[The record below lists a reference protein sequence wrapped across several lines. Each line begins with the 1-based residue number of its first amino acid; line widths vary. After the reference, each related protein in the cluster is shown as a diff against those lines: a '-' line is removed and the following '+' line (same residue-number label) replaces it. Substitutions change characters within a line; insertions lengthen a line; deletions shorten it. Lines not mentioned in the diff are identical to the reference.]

1 MALHSST
8 LVSLCQ
14 CLGGK
19 APSNLDWL
27 AVLELANNTLTTPF
41 LIDLVDQPDQSV
53 PQDVKVFV
61 REIYR
66 RNAIRNEL
74 LRAQLEEAVAALNE
88 RDVIPVL
95 LKGAAILATAV
106 PERRATRIMADL
118 DILVDPDQVETAL
131 QALADLDYQ
140 SHFRT
145 PPDSRKQYT
154 DLKRA
159 RDVGMIDLHQ
169 GAPGPDYFYRPSGK
183 LLDHCTRVSVG
194 RGTAYLPTP
203 TFEAFMLIIHD
214 QFQDHDYWVG
224 EIDVRHLVELRDLA
238 NAPEGIDWA
247 RLISFA
253 PNRLARNAIEKQF
266 VALAELF
273 GVDVPAQLRR
283 RFIPRL
289 QFRRLLLQSRFPL
302 ARWPLLAVA
311 LLDYGNYRRGLG
323 AEYQTDARRNGTFTL
338 PRAGTVRH
346 VLGIV
351 GNHRI
356 GKI

>member
-1 MALHSST
+1 MALLNNT

-19 APSNLDWL
+19 APRDLDWM

-53 PQDVKVFV
+53 PEDVRVLV

-66 RNAIRNEL
+66 RNAVRNEL

-95 LKGAAILATAV
+95 LKGASHLATAV
-106 PERRATRIMADL
+106 PERRATRIMVDL
-118 DILVDPDQVETAL
+118 DLLVDPDQVETAL
-131 QALADLDYQ
+131 HALADLDYQ
-140 SHFRT
+140 WHFRT
-145 PPDSRKQYT
+145 PPDSKKQCT
-154 DLKRA
+154 DLKRG

-169 GAPGPDYFYRPSGK
+169 RAPGPGYFYRSSGK
-183 LLDHCTRVSVG
+183 LLDHCTPASVG
-194 RGTAYLPTP
+194 RGTVHLPTP
-203 TFEAFMLIIHD
+203 TFQAFMLIIHD

-224 EIDVRHLVELRDLA
+224 EIDLRHLLELRDLA
-238 NAPEGIDWA
+238 NAPEGIDWD
-247 RLISFA
+247 RMISFA
-253 PNRLARNAIEKQF
+253 SSPLARNAIEKQL

-273 GVDVPAQLRR
+273 GVDVPVEFRR

-302 ARWPLLAVA
+302 ARWPLLSVA
-311 LLDYGNYRRGLG
+311 LLDYGNYRKGLG
-323 AEYQTDARRNGTFTL
+323 AEYQTDARRNRTFTL
-338 PRAGTVRH
+338 PRADTLRH
-346 VLGIV
+346 VFAIV
-351 GNHRI
+351 GDHRI
-356 GKI
+356 GKV

>member
-53 PQDVKVFV
+53 PQDVRAFV

-131 QALADLDYQ
+131 HALADLDYQ

-145 PPDSRKQYT
+145 PPESRKQYT

-169 GAPGPDYFYRPSGK
+169 ERRAQTISIVPRANCLITARP
-183 LLDHCTRVSVG
+183 
-194 RGTAYLPTP
+194 Y
-203 TFEAFMLIIHD
+203 
-214 QFQDHDYWVG
+214 
-224 EIDVRHLVELRDLA
+224 
-238 NAPEGIDWA
+238 
-247 RLISFA
+247 
-253 PNRLARNAIEKQF
+253 RLAAGPLIF
-266 VALAELF
+266 
-273 GVDVPAQLRR
+273 RR
-283 RFIPRL
+283 RPLKLSCSSFTTN
-289 QFRRLLLQSRFPL
+289 SR
-302 ARWPLLAVA
+302 
-311 LLDYGNYRRGLG
+311 
-323 AEYQTDARRNGTFTL
+323 
-338 PRAGTVRH
+338 
-346 VLGIV
+346 IMI
-351 GNHRI
+351 I
-356 GKI
+356 GSVKSTCDIWSS

>member
-1 MALHSST
+1 M
-8 LVSLCQ
+8 
-14 CLGGK
+14 
-19 APSNLDWL
+19 

-53 PQDVKVFV
+53 PEDVRAFV
-61 REIYR
+61 RDIYR
-66 RNAIRNEL
+66 RNALRNDR

-95 LKGAAILATAV
+95 LKGSAILATAV

-145 PPDSRKQYT
+145 PPDSRKQYS

-183 LLDHCTRVSVG
+183 LLAHCTPISVG

-203 TFEAFMLIIHD
+203 TFQAFMLIIHD
-214 QFQDHDYWVG
+214 QFQDDDYWVG

-238 NAPEGIDWA
+238 NAEGIDWN
-247 RLISFA
+247 RMMSFA
-253 PNRLARNAIEKQF
+253 SSRLARNAIAKQL

-273 GVDVPAQLRR
+273 GVDVPVELRKG
-283 RFIPRL
+283 FVPRL

-302 ARWPLLAVA
+302 ARWPLLSVA
-311 LLDYGNYRRGLG
+311 LLDYGNYRRELG
-323 AEYQTDARRNGTFTL
+323 AEYQTDTRRNETLTL
-338 PRAGTVRH
+338 PRADTLRH
-346 VLGIV
+346 LFGLV
-351 GNHRI
+351 GNCRI
-356 GKI
+356 GKV